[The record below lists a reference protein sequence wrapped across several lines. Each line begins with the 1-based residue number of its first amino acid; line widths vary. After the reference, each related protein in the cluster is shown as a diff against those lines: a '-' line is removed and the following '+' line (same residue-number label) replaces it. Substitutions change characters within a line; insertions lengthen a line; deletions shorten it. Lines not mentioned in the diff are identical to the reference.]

1 MVRKKYGRHW
11 WEVEQDEKGHVI
23 KAFPSPTKHKLAK
36 RKDIGLIY
44 DDKYGLY

>member
-11 WEVEQDEKGHVI
+11 WEVTFDTAGNI
-23 KAFPSPTKHKLAK
+23 AKARPSPTIKKVKK